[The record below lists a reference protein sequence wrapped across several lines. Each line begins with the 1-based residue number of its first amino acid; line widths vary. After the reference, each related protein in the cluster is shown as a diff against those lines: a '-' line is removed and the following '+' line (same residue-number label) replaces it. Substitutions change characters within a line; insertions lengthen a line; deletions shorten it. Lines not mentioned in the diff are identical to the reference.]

1 MIHDIVEE
9 EDEAMEEMIWE
20 CIDQYMETESAYM
33 FRLSFVEQGITDVAN
48 LVCSTLKGE
57 STDNNED
64 RLAQITHVW
73 KQYCQVHKIPNRSYS
88 SFMFSKN
95 TLQSLQ
101 DDSPKEE
108 QKQEIKD
115 RIEVLNQLEL
125 PEQKTEEW
133 YAMRSRV
140 LTATA
145 ISKLFS
151 SEAKTNSVIYE
162 KCLGESVYRPPLSL
176 HDPRHWGNKYEP
188 VTKSIYETIYN
199 TRIQEYGC
207 IPHSQ
212 YDFIAASPDGINVY
226 PKSPKYGRMIEIKN
240 IVNREITGDPSEEYW
255 IQMQIQMEVCQLNI
269 CDFVETRIKEMDS
282 EDEYFKTLSNSMDQQ
297 VISLEN
303 EDVNETEK
311 AVAES
316 WKKTEPHV
324 EVFDKN
330 WKIPKESKKISKDP
344 VVTEGSKI
352 TGSLPKIDFHGIIL
366 QFVGLK
372 DPTVVHYEY
381 MPLFY
386 AGVIPCKQK
395 VEEWRKKIIKKN
407 QHEYVYVRTDCW
419 YLDEISVVV
428 VPRNR
433 VWFKG
438 VLPEIE
444 RVWRTIETE
453 RVSGFDH
460 RKPQSRSS
468 GRSRGGSNLDDIVL
482 PPSVFVNKIDS

>member
-1 MIHDIVEE
+1 MIPDIPKAVEA

-20 CIDQYMETESAYM
+20 CIHQYMETESAYM
-33 FRLSFVEQGITDVAN
+33 FRLSFVEQGIADVAN

-57 STDNNED
+57 STDDDEE
-64 RLAQITHVW
+64 RLAQIERVW

-101 DDSPKEE
+101 NDSSKEE
-108 QKQEIKD
+108 QKREIKD

-145 ISKLFS
+145 ISKLCS

-162 KCLGESVYRPPLSL
+162 KCLGESAYRPPLSL

-226 PKSPKYGRMIEIKN
+226 PKSSKYGRMIEIKN

-269 CDFVETRIKEMDS
+269 CDFVETRIKEFET
-282 EDEYFKTLSNSMDQQ
+282 EDEYYQQ
-297 VISLEN
+297 FGSLEN
-303 EDVNETEK
+303 EGADRVDNIEE
-311 AVAES
+311 AVAKCSQDIPTTDLGEN
-316 WKKTEPHV
+316 EPV
-324 EVFDKN
+324 
-330 WKIPKESKKISKDP
+330 PLSTP
-344 VVTEGSKI
+344 
-352 TGSLPKIDFHGIIL
+352 LPKIDFHGITL

-395 VEEWRKKIIKKN
+395 VEEWRKQIIKKN

-419 YLDEISVVV
+419 YLDEISVVI

-433 VWFKG
+433 VWFQG
-438 VLPEIE
+438 ILPEIE
-444 RVWRTIETE
+444 RVWRIIETE
-453 RVSGFDH
+453 RVSGFEH

-468 GRSRGGSNLDDIVL
+468 GRRSRGGSNLDDIIL
-482 PPSVFVNKIDS
+482 PPSVFVNKMD

>member
-33 FRLSFVEQGITDVAN
+33 FRLSFVEQGIADVTN

-64 RLAQITHVW
+64 RQTQIERVW

-145 ISKLFS
+145 ISKLCG

-162 KCLGESVYRPPLSL
+162 KCLGESAYRPPLSL

-226 PKSPKYGRMIEIKN
+226 PKSSKYGRMIEIKN

-269 CDFVETRIKEMDS
+269 CDFVETRIKEFQC
-282 EDEYFKTLSNSMDQQ
+282 EDEYYQQ
-297 VISLEN
+297 IGSLEN
-303 EDVNETEK
+303 EDAFGTEE
-311 AVAES
+311 VVTES
-316 WKKTEPHV
+316 
-324 EVFDKN
+324 
-330 WKIPKESKKISKDP
+330 SKDP
-344 VVTEGSKI
+344 VVTDK
-352 TGSLPKIDFHGIIL
+352 TGADNKEAVSVPLPKIDFHGIIL

-395 VEEWRKKIIKKN
+395 VEEWRKRVIKKN

-438 VLPEIE
+438 TLPEIE

-468 GRSRGGSNLDDIVL
+468 GRSRGGSNLDDMVL
-482 PPSVFVNKIDS
+482 PPSVFVNKMDS